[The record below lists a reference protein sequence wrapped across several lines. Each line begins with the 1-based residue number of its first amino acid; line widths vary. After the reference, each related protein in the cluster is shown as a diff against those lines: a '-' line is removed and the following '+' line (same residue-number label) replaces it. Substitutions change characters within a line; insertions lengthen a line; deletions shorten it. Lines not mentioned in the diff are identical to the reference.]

1 MKSNFFFEFLK
12 MTPRSYLTHQIL
24 LFKILTSR
32 VWPKQNDENQFF
44 NNKNNPMR
52 EKQTYSSDLAETMN
66 CTLTIH
72 SKTRAH
78 GSLAQPVSNLSNHP
92 TYLPTCW
99 RVVGTGEAVPAENQF
114 RSVNHSR
121 VFFFFKQALHT
132 HFLCKCTRGQTF
144 WAPHSFLYGRTSC
157 SLTSY
162 ISLQSHTFLLPKFKN
177 YLYVVCVCVGLCACV
192 CVPPNLDEGWDLL
205 KMKV

>member
-44 NNKNNPMR
+44 NNQNNPTR

-78 GSLAQPVSNLSNHP
+78 GSLAQPVSSLSNHP

-99 RVVGTGEAVPAENQF
+99 KVVGTGEAVPAENQF

-121 VFFFFKQALHT
+121 VFFFFLNKLYIHTFCANAQEARHSGHLTLSFMGEQAAPSPLTAPYRVT
-132 HFLCKCTRGQTF
+132 HFFCLNLKIIFMQYVSVWVYVHVCVSHQIQTRG
-144 WAPHSFLYGRTSC
+144 G
-157 SLTSY
+157 
-162 ISLQSHTFLLPKFKN
+162 IS
-177 YLYVVCVCVGLCACV
+177 
-192 CVPPNLDEGWDLL
+192 
-205 KMKV
+205 